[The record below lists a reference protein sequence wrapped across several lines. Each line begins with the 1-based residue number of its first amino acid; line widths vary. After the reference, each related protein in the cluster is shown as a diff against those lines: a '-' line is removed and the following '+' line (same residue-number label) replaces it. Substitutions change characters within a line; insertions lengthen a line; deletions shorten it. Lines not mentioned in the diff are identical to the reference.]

1 MKIYK
6 IALRNIAR
14 NKRRSL
20 LSGTAI
26 AIAGFAIVFLFGF
39 LAGMTKDMEQ
49 NLWTYM
55 TGAVRVRHSDF
66 DKYERLNP
74 MHLAI
79 PDYESLLE
87 TIEADPAVTAA
98 SPRINF
104 PGRVP
109 IGGIGSDEK
118 VNVMGMGVDF
128 VREAS
133 YQDYGR
139 TLVEGCLPEAG
150 TREAVIGRALAEKLG
165 IGMGGKFTVLSQSG
179 SRGSNAFTFT
189 VVGMISLPMPGLE
202 KVMFQVPLDTAQRFL
217 WLPGQVQE
225 ILIKVNEKVDSPKA
239 VAARLG
245 ELLSSDV
252 PLNVWDY
259 KEINGMAAMID
270 LAVKIYDIIG
280 IIFFL
285 LASTVII
292 NTTIMVIFERM
303 KEIGTLGAMGMTGRQ
318 LVKLF
323 FLEALF
329 ISIVGALV
337 GIAFGIALTGYLGV
351 VGFDAMAKAMEGMDN
366 MGIGTVIYP
375 VLNFKSTVMVFIYSL
390 AVTALATWWP
400 SRRAAKITPV
410 EALRH
415 A

>member
-26 AIAGFAIVFLFGF
+26 AIAGFAIVFLFAF
-39 LAGMTKDMEQ
+39 LAGMTNDMEQ

-74 MHLAI
+74 MHLAV
-79 PDYESLLE
+79 PDFESLLDI
-87 TIEADPAVTAA
+87 IEADPAVTAT

-128 VREAS
+128 DREAS

-139 TLVEGCLPEAG
+139 TLVEGRLPEAG
-150 TREAVIGRALAEKLG
+150 TREAVVGRALAEKLG

-189 VVGMISLPMPGLE
+189 VVGMISLPMTGLE

-217 WLPGQVQE
+217 WLPEQVQE
-225 ILIKVNEKVDSPKA
+225 ILIKVDKKVDSPKA

-245 ELLSSDV
+245 EILSSDV

-259 KEINGMAAMID
+259 KEVNGMAAMID

-285 LASTVII
+285 LASTVIV

-323 FLEALF
+323 FLESLF

-337 GIAFGIALTGYLGV
+337 GIAIGIGVTAYFGV
-351 VGFDAMAKAMEGMDN
+351 VGIDAFAKAMEGMDS
-366 MGIGTVIYP
+366 MGIGAILYP
-375 VLNFKSTVMVFIYSL
+375 VLNFKSTVMVFVYSL
-390 AVTALATWWP
+390 VVTGLATWWP

-415 A
+415 V

>member
-87 TIEADPAVTAA
+87 TIEADPGVTHT